1 MFRFENIDFLY
12 LIFTIPVF
20 IVLYILFD
28 KIREKKLNQFG
39 NPELMALLTSTSVL
53 KQRWIRRIFFL
64 VGLIFTF
71 IALAKPQMG
80 TKLEEIKKQG
90 IDVLVALDVSNSML
104 AEDIAPNRLMKAKF
118 EIREFLSKLKG
129 DRVGLIPFA
138 GVAFIQ
144 CPLTL
149 DYETAKMFLD
159 IIDQYT
165 IADQGTDIGSAITT
179 AINSFPEKER
189 KYKVLVLITDGED
202 HETDID
208 EIVSLAKQEG
218 IVIYTI
224 GIGSLSGVPIP
235 DYDRNGNKRG
245 FKKDFGGN
253 IVTTKLDDETLKE
266 IALATGGKFVHVTP
280 DNPELDEIT
289 DEIAL
294 MEKKEL
300 GTKQYTAFDDQ
311 YQWFLIMALLLFV
324 IELLI
329 PERFKVKKEW
339 KGRFNS

>member
-1 MFRFENIDFLY
+1 MFRFENIDYLY
-12 LIFTIPVF
+12 LIFLIPVF
-20 IVLYILFD
+20 ILIYVIFD
-28 KIREKKLNQFG
+28 KVRERKLNVFG
-39 NPELMALLTSTSVL
+39 NPELMAMLTSASVI
-53 KQRWIRRIFFL
+53 KQRWMRRIVFL
-64 VGLIFTF
+64 VGIIFMF

-90 IDVLVALDVSNSML
+90 IDVMIALDVSNSML
-104 AEDIAPNRLMKAKF
+104 AEDIAPNRLQKAKF
-118 EIREFLSKLKG
+118 EVREFVSKLKG
-129 DRVGLIPFA
+129 DRVGIIPFA
-138 GVAFIQ
+138 GTAFVQ

-165 IADQGTDIGSAITT
+165 IRNQGTDIGSAIKT
-179 AINSFPEKER
+179 AINAFPEKER

-202 HETDID
+202 HETDLNDVI
-208 EIVSLAKQEG
+208 SAAKQDG

-224 GIGSLSGVPIP
+224 GIGSLNGVPIP
-235 DYDRNGNKRG
+235 EFDRNGNRRG
-245 FKKDFGGN
+245 FKKDFAGN
-253 IVTTKLDDETLKE
+253 IVTTRLDDATLKE

-300 GTKQYTAFDDQ
+300 GSKQYTAFDEQ
-311 YQWFLIMALLLFV
+311 YQWFLAIALILF
-324 IELLI
+324 ILELMI
-329 PERFKVKKEW
+329 PERYKVKKEW